1 MTNAWMKPAGGSRHE
16 IVKDLRLA
24 LTTAESAARTLTR
37 RPEIEVQA
45 QALLHRLAAIRAE
58 VDLLELT
65 QRLGPDRN
73 GRTSF
78 RS

>member
-1 MTNAWMKPAGGSRHE
+1 MTNEWMNPAGGSRHE

-24 LTTAESAARTLTR
+24 LTTAESAARTLAR

-65 QRLGPDRN
+65 RRV
-73 GRTSF
+73 GRDPNSRMLF